1 MTTNEILVEAEELGK
16 LFFTPKEIKVILFP
30 PAEGNIDIAILRGQ
44 LISDAEIRKVIIQ
57 QAKAG
62 SAEAQKIV
70 EQWKIR
76 ISQERA
82 LQR

>member
-1 MTTNEILVEAEELGK
+1 MTTTELLQEAEELGK
-16 LFFTPKEIKVILFP
+16 LFFTPREIKIILFP
-30 PAEGNIDIAILRGQ
+30 PTEANIDIAILRGQ

-76 ISQERA
+76 ISQEKA